1 MDNKS
6 NIIIYTS
13 SDGKINIDCIFNNE
27 SVWLNQTQIAE
38 LYGRSVSTINE
49 HIKNIFKENE
59 LVESQVSTKFGN
71 SEFSTKPTTFYNL
84 DLIIS
89 VGYRVKSLMG
99 TTFRI
104 WATNNLKEY
113 LVKGFVL
120 NDAYLKNNS
129 NSVYFDELLSRIRDI
144 RSSEKQFWRK
154 VLDIYA
160 TSIDYNSE
168 DPHTINFFKTVQNK
182 MHYASHG
189 NTAAEVVFN
198 RVDSSKDNIGL
209 TNFTGN
215 YPTKQDTEIAKNY
228 LTVEELEILNKI
240 VSSYIDVAEI
250 QALSL
255 KTMTMQEWID
265 ELDGFLKMTR
275 RDILNHNGKISH
287 KAALD
292 KAHKEYELY
301 IQNNLSQVEKD
312 YLQIINNDVKEIK

>member
-1 MDNKS
+1 
-6 NIIIYTS
+6 
-13 SDGKINIDCIFNNE
+13 
-27 SVWLNQTQIAE
+27 
-38 LYGRSVSTINE
+38 
-49 HIKNIFKENE
+49 
-59 LVESQVSTKFGN
+59 
-71 SEFSTKPTTFYNL
+71 
-84 DLIIS
+84 
-89 VGYRVKSLMG
+89 
-99 TTFRI
+99 
-104 WATNNLKEY
+104 
-113 LVKGFVL
+113 
-120 NDAYLKNNS
+120 
-129 NSVYFDELLSRIRDI
+129 
-144 RSSEKQFWRK
+144 
-154 VLDIYA
+154 
-160 TSIDYNSE
+160 
-168 DPHTINFFKTVQNK
+168 